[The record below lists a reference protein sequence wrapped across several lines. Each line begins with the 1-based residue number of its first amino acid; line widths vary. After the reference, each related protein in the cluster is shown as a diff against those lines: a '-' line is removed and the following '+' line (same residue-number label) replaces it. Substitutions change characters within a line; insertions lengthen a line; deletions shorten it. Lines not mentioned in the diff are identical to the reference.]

1 MRKGIRR
8 MQKIGNWVMGCL
20 AGGLGLLALFVSSRA
35 ADDYVYGIGLIVA
48 VACGLFVMSLLKQGF
63 DQAERQD

>member
-1 MRKGIRR
+1 
-8 MQKIGNWVMGCL
+8 MQKIGNWMMGGL
-20 AGGLGLLALFVSSRA
+20 AAGLGLLALFVSSRA

-63 DQAERQD
+63 DQAEHRE